1 MFEELL
7 FMYDREQKEEQ
18 REDDDTLEMAQALAL
33 YEKHLEDNN

>member
-1 MFEELL
+1 MKNFYLC
-7 FMYDREQKEEQ
+7 MIREQKEEQ